1 MTERAPR
8 KVQIG
13 RVIRDKMDKTVI
25 VSVERRLRHRLYHKS
40 IRHFSRFSAH
50 DPANEYRMGDLVRIV
65 ETRPLSRTKRWRVTE
80 LLSRVEVP
88 DAVAT
93 VAADVPDPDIAVA
106 VEEPV
111 AEEAPAAEVAVEEPA
126 VEEAPAAEAEVAV
139 EEPAA
144 EEAPAAEAE
153 AAVEEPAVEEA
164 PAAEAEVAVEEPAV
178 EEAPAAEA
186 EVAVE
191 EPAVEETVAEE
202 APAAEAEAAA
212 EETPKPAPRKRARS
226 APKAEKPAAEET
238 ADEPEE
244 AADDGEKEVKS

>member
-88 DAVAT
+88 DVVAT

-111 AEEAPAAEVAVEEPA
+111 
-126 VEEAPAAEAEVAV
+126 
-139 EEPAA
+139 A

-178 EEAPAAEA
+178 EEA
-186 EVAVE
+186 
-191 EPAVEETVAEE
+191 VAEE

>member
-139 EEPAA
+139 EEPA
-144 EEAPAAEAE
+144 
-153 AAVEEPAVEEA
+153 VEEA

-178 EEAPAAEA
+178 EEA
-186 EVAVE
+186 
-191 EPAVEETVAEE
+191 VAEE

>member
-88 DAVAT
+88 DVVAT

-111 AEEAPAAEVAVEEPA
+111 AGEAPVAEAEVAVEEA
-126 VEEAPAAEAEVAV
+126 VAEEAPAAEAEVAV
-139 EEPAA
+139 E
-144 EEAPAAEAE
+144 
-153 AAVEEPAVEEA
+153 
-164 PAAEAEVAVEEPAV
+164 
-178 EEAPAAEA
+178 
-186 EVAVE
+186 
-191 EPAVEETVAEE
+191 
-202 APAAEAEAAA
+202 
-212 EETPKPAPRKRARS
+212 
-226 APKAEKPAAEET
+226 
-238 ADEPEE
+238 
-244 AADDGEKEVKS
+244 